1 MTSTNRNGTVPR
13 QWAALVRVIQ
23 TVLLLV
29 AVGAVFMEIGQQD
42 HQIDLNSGDLKQLGT
57 IASDL
62 VRSQVL
68 GEARDAEHYRILENL
83 DERLRILEA
92 NRTR

>member
-1 MTSTNRNGTVPR
+1 MNSADRAGGIPK
-13 QWAALVRVIQ
+13 QWLGFVSLIQ

-29 AVGAVFMEIGQQD
+29 AVGGIFMQIGQQN

-83 DERLRILEA
+83 DQRLRILEA
-92 NRTR
+92 NRDR